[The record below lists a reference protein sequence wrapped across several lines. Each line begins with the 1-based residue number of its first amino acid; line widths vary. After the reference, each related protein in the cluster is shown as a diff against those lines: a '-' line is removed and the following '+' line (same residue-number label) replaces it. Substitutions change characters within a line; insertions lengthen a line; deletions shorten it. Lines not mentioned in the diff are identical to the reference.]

1 MNERAARRIRLP
13 HIHPHDFRHWRAT
26 RMLQAGMPIDQ
37 VQRYI
42 NHRSIRTTQFYAQ
55 TAERQVDEA
64 GARTSPLQ
72 DE

>member
-1 MNERAARRIRLP
+1 
-13 HIHPHDFRHWRAT
+13 
-26 RMLQAGMPIDQ
+26 
-37 VQRYI
+37 VQRCL
-42 NHRSIRTTQFYAQ
+42 NHRSIRTTQLYAQ